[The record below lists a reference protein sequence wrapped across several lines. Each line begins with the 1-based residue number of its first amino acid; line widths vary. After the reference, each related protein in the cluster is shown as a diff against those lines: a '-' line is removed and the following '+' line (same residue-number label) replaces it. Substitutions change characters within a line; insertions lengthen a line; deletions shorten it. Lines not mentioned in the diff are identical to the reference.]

1 MLAPIGFLKGGAAPF
16 NYATNFGAKLLD
28 WWRLDLGVTLHAGT
42 LVKTVTGQHAG
53 IVLGNPDFGATS
65 YPEFA
70 AASANLGGKPS
81 ARWQTT
87 TKNLQ
92 INFGMTVLNTAALLM
107 VYYTPTFATAG
118 DALTAGPIFGTADGA
133 YQAYSD
139 TQLKIRDITAGV
151 ALTADAAANWAG
163 AHSMIATFD
172 EVTKGS
178 VRRDGG
184 VDRRA
189 SIQAGYCDVVN
200 WKGMVFGPGTFGHDP
215 EVGYELAEV
224 VALTD
229 VPTFGEMNPWL
240 AHVDDFY
247 GIPYAPAA

>member
-1 MLAPIGFLKGGAAPF
+1 MLAPIGFLKGSAAPF
-16 NYATNFGAKLLD
+16 SYAANFGTKLLD

-53 IVLGNPDFGATS
+53 IVLGSPDLGATA
-65 YPEFA
+65 YPEFV

-81 ARWQTT
+81 MRWQTT
-87 TKNLQ
+87 TKELNA
-92 INFGMTVLNTAALLM
+92 IFGLTVNDRAAFLLA
-107 VYYTPTFATAG
+107 YYTPTFATAG
-118 DALTAGPIFGTADGA
+118 DALTGAPAFGLFDGG
-133 YQAYSD
+133 YQIYSD
-139 TQLKIRDITAGV
+139 TQLKIRDATAGV

-163 AHSMIATFD
+163 AHSLIATFD

-178 VRRDGG
+178 IRRDGG
-184 VDRRA
+184 PDRRTA
-189 SIQAGYCDVVN
+189 IQAGYCDVVN
-200 WKGMVFGPGTFGHDP
+200 WKGIKFGPGTFGHDP
-215 EVGYELAEV
+215 EVGYEVCEA

-240 AHVDDFY
+240 AHVNDFY